1 MILTGLARLGADAE
15 LRYTQGGD
23 PVATLRLAFGYGQK
37 DGSGNKPTQWIEAS
51 LYGKR
56 AEALAQYL
64 KKGAAIDVILADP
77 HIDTWQKKDQT
88 TGFKLVGK
96 VLELEFA
103 GGAREAGSF
112 PSSDKSPPAAD
123 SPRRPAAPARNFD
136 DLTDD
141 VPF

>member
-1 MILTGLARLGADAE
+1 MILTGLARLGRDAE
-15 LRYTQGGD
+15 MRYTGGGD
-23 PVATLRLAFGYGQK
+23 PVATLALAFNYGQK
-37 DGSGNKPTQWIEAS
+37 DSSSGSKPTQWIEAS

-64 KKGAAIDVILADP
+64 KKGVAVDVILADP
-77 HIDTWQKKDQT
+77 HIETWTKKDQT
-88 TGFKLVGK
+88 TGFMLVCK

-103 GGAREAGSF
+103 GGQKQGQSGGDGGFENN
-112 PSSDKSPPAAD
+112 
-123 SPRRPAAPARNFD
+123 PRRPESPAKQKPSFD

>member
-1 MILTGLARLGADAE
+1 MQAHNDRVERRAACGTSARTPGCAA
-15 LRYTQGGD
+15 
-23 PVATLRLAFGYGQK
+23 
-37 DGSGNKPTQWIEAS
+37 N
-51 LYGKR
+51 GKR

-77 HIDTWQKKDQT
+77 HIETWQKKDQT

-112 PSSDKSPPAAD
+112 PSGGKSQPAAD
-123 SPRRPAAPARNFD
+123 SPRRPAAPARSFD

-141 VPF
+141 APF

>member
-1 MILTGLARLGADAE
+1 MILTGLARLGRDAS

-23 PVATLRLAFGYGQK
+23 PVLEMALAFNYGQK
-37 DGSGNKPTQWIEAS
+37 DSSGNKPTQWIEAS
-51 LYGKR
+51 MWGKR
-56 AEALAQYL
+56 AEALKDYL
-64 KKGAAIDVILADP
+64 KKGAAIDAIIADP
-77 HIDTWQKKDQT
+77 HIETWQKKDQT

-112 PSSDKSPPAAD
+112 PSSDKSQPAAD
-123 SPRRPAAPARNFD
+123 SPRRPAAPARSFD
-136 DLTDD
+136 DLDDD

>member
-1 MILTGLARLGADAE
+1 MILTGLARLGRDAS

-23 PVATLRLAFGYGQK
+23 PVLEMALAFNYGQK

-51 LYGKR
+51 LWGKR
-56 AEALAQYL
+56 AESLKDYL
-64 KKGAAIDVILADP
+64 KKGAAVDVILSDP
-77 HIDTWQKKDQT
+77 HIETWQKKDQT

-103 GGAREAGSF
+103 GGAREAGAN
-112 PSSDKSPPAAD
+112 PSGGKSQPAAD
-123 SPRRPAAPARNFD
+123 SPRRPAAPARSFD